1 MVFRPYTSRV
11 ESVFG
16 SFGGKR
22 NAQQIEIRHHCS
34 AAFVFEQSRR
44 SSSRSHNTSGERQ
57 QHDREVRRPT
67 RPNAQRRAGENTKER
82 TLSFFRIPPSMVA
95 DPGGANRISG

>member
-11 ESVFG
+11 ESGFG
-16 SFGGKR
+16 SFRGKR
-22 NAQQIEIRHHCS
+22 NAQQIEIRHHYS

-44 SSSRSHNTSGERQ
+44 SSSRSHNTSGESQ

-67 RPNAQRRAGENTKER
+67 AQRSTKSWEKHEG
-82 TLSFFRIPPSMVA
+82 THLVFLPHTPLHGS
-95 DPGGANRISG
+95 